1 MKKVV
6 AIFLLSASLFACN
19 DTKVSPEPPAQTKE
33 NIAGIYK
40 VTALTFS
47 AAGATETDG
56 YNTYLTACQRD
67 DLQHLKAD
75 LSFTYIDAGTV
86 CSPAGDKVGTWSL
99 PATGKITIDG
109 QTADIVSFSGTVL
122 VISRLQTVLGTPTTF
137 KFTLTKQ

>member
-1 MKKVV
+1 MKKIILV
-6 AIFLLSASLFACN
+6 ILISAALFSCKKKTA
-19 DTKVSPEPPAQTKE
+19 DVQPPAQTKE

-40 VTALTFS
+40 ITALTFS
-47 AAGATETDG
+47 AAGAAEADG
-56 YNTYLTACQRD
+56 YNTYIPACQRD

-86 CSPAGDKVGTWSL
+86 CSPAGDKIGTWSL

-109 QTADIVSFSGTVL
+109 QTADIVSFSGTVM
-122 VISRLQTVLGTPTTF
+122 VISRLQTVIGIPTTF

>member
-1 MKKVV
+1 MKKII
-6 AIFLLSASLFACN
+6 AIIGVSAILFSCKKKTE
-19 DTKVSPEPPAQTKE
+19 DPQPPAQTKE

-47 AAGATETDG
+47 AAGAAEADG
-56 YNTYLTACQRD
+56 YNTYIPACQRD

-75 LSFTYIDAGTV
+75 LSYSNIDAGTV

-99 PATGKITIDG
+99 PATGKIIIDG
-109 QTADIVSFSGTVL
+109 QAADIVSFSGTAL
-122 VISRLQTVLGTPTTF
+122 VISRVQSVLGTPTTF